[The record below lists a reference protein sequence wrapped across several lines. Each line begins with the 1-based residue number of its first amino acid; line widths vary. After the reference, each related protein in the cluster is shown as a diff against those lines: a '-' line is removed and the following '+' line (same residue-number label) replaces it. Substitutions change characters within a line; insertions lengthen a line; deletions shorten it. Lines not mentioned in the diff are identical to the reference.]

1 MWCGEG
7 ASDGS
12 LGIQDGVTS
21 SSVRA
26 WIAGAVWGSRRVEM
40 RRTGVVLHRPFQSAA
55 LHNMFHTAKQQQK
68 TARNTIQENTNRV
81 VLPGASDEC
90 RRRCSKGQAPSLS
103 SDVAHALPARSGTIL
118 SDSS

>member
-26 WIAGAVWGSRRVEM
+26 WIAGTVWGSRRVAM
-40 RRTGVVLHRPFQSAA
+40 RRTGVVLHRPFQGAA
-55 LHNMFHTAKQQQK
+55 LHNMFHTAKHQEE
-68 TARNTIQENTNRV
+68 TARNTVQANTNRV

-90 RRRCSKGQAPSLS
+90 RRRCRTGQAPSS
-103 SDVAHALPARSGTIL
+103 SSNVAHALPARSGGML
-118 SDSS
+118 SASS